1 MTVLFVSYAGALGG
15 AGRLL
20 LDAAAALDPPAVLHC
35 PAGPL
40 ADAARA
46 QGMPVLSPPV
56 RSLELRR
63 SARDRAGHAARL
75 ALFGREAAAVA
86 RDLDADVV
94 VAWSMRT
101 LLALARALPRR
112 TRARLVFAHN
122 DLLPGPAI
130 AAAVRAAARRA
141 DHTIALSHT
150 VAEDLDPGGSLG
162 VEVIHPGVDLEAF
175 GGGPPVSPPSALLL
189 GAIEPWKRP
198 AVALEAI
205 ALVGARRSEVRMV
218 TAGDPIGDG
227 GARLLE
233 RLRERAV
240 APD

>member
-46 QGMPVLSPPV
+46 QGMAVLSPPV

-86 RDLDADVV
+86 RHLDADVV
-94 VAWSMRT
+94 VAWR
-101 LLALARALPRR
+101 LRPPPALAAALPPRSR
-112 TRARLVFAHN
+112 
-122 DLLPGPAI
+122 PGPGL
-130 AAAVRAAARRA
+130 ARQHR
-141 DHTIALSHT
+141 
-150 VAEDLDPGGSLG
+150 P
-162 VEVIHPGVDLEAF
+162 P
-175 GGGPPVSPPSALLL
+175 GPPPAAP
-189 GAIEPWKRP
+189 RP
-198 AVALEAI
+198 
-205 ALVGARRSEVRMV
+205 
-218 TAGDPIGDG
+218 
-227 GARLLE
+227 
-233 RLRERAV
+233 
-240 APD
+240 